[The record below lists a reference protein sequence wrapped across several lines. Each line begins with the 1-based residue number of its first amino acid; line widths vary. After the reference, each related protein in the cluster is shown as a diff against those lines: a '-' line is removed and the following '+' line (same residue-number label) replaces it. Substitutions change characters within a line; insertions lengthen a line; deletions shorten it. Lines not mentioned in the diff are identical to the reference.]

1 MININL
7 TGMWHAAKAAIPHLK
22 TAIRFAPQVVRRPR
36 WLLSYAQTAHLPD
49 LTVPNMTGQGQAP
62 PTFFGAYRQG
72 MASPLPTWDDVW
84 WLAEQWGGPFMVKG
98 VTRVD
103 DARQAADAGVTAISV
118 SNHGGNDLD
127 GTPTTIRVLPA
138 IAVAVGNQ
146 LEIVLDGVSAAAGT

>member
-98 VTRVD
+98 SPGST
-103 DARQAADAGVTAISV
+103 
-118 SNHGGNDLD
+118 
-127 GTPTTIRVLPA
+127 TPDRRPTP
-138 IAVAVGNQ
+138 G
-146 LEIVLDGVSAAAGT
+146 